1 MLVSEPLSIRV
12 HDFIEN
18 NGRVSLRDV
27 YRGLDEKPERVSDHV
42 RRLWRRGFLLRT
54 RNPVYVFNTKGK
66 GRAGVVGNTRAIY
79 YYAVNNG
86 VELPASFIDYKDRSK
101 DGRNKEIESRA
112 QKIIQFLREHSDEA
126 HYSRDIV
133 DTLEVKSSDIMSN
146 GRRYERNGMIY
157 IRGYQSHDQRSPF
170 KKGFILTWIDQDLP
184 RDQAIKEAFER
195 TSKVLSENATSN
207 SIHEKIRLIRDQLLT
222 AKEILSF
229 SYLRTILRCD
239 VDKAKRALRRARQL
253 YTDIKQVKIF
263 GTFAYYYLDS
273 MKPEDLK
280 ANIEMKKN
288 YIRIRFGRENRI
300 GHNWEAV
307 VEWFIDKFTEG
318 AEFLQQNHRRNI
330 DPRRITLHLLKPV
343 GERKQ
348 SAEVDRVWKVTPRLF
363 SPTVT
368 YVLECKYS
376 VVTRRTLDDFI
387 EVLRWSTDF
396 GCDTEN
402 GREVMKGVIPVFG
415 AGAYN
420 PKENVVINGQKI
432 TLAQHASRM
441 NIRLLRPSD
450 FNSKLREKGI
460 EKKVTV
466 QKVCRVTKNEKDVR
480 AILDE
485 IWQNSSKASKIL
497 TNAIKRNANV
507 FEFERTLN

>member
-1 MLVSEPLSIRV
+1 M
-12 HDFIEN
+12 N
-18 NGRVSLRDV
+18 NG
-27 YRGLDEKPERVSDHV
+27 E
-42 RRLWRRGFLLRT
+42 
-54 RNPVYVFNTKGK
+54 
-66 GRAGVVGNTRAIY
+66 
-79 YYAVNNG
+79 
-86 VELPASFIDYKDRSK
+86 ELPSNFIKYEDRKK
-101 DGRNKEIESRA
+101 DGRDKEVESKA
-112 QKIIQFLREHSDEA
+112 QKIVRFLKEHSDEA
-126 HYSRDIV
+126 FHSRDIR
-133 DTLEVKSSDIMSN
+133 DKLEVKRADIMLT
-146 GRRYERNGMIY
+146 GRRYERKGMFY

-170 KKGFILTWIDQDLP
+170 KKGFILTWIDQTLP
-184 RDQAIKEAFER
+184 RDRAIKEAFER

-222 AKEILSF
+222 ANEILSF

-239 VDKAKRALRRARQL
+239 VDKGKRALRRARQL

-307 VEWFIDKFTEG
+307 VEWFIDKFTDG

-348 SAEVDRVWKVTPRLF
+348 SAEVDRVWKVTPGLF

-387 EVLRWSTDF
+387 EVLKWSTDF

-402 GREVMKGVIPVFG
+402 GRDVKKGVIPVFG

-420 PKENVVINGQKI
+420 PKENVVVNKQKI
-432 TLAQHASRM
+432 TLAQYASRM

-450 FNSKLREKGI
+450 FNSKLRDRGV
-460 EKKVTV
+460 EKKITV
-466 QKVCRVTKNEKDVR
+466 QKVCRVAKNEKDVR
-480 AILDE
+480 RLLDE
-485 IWQNSSKASKIL
+485 IWKNPKYAKQTIAEVLEKNQK
-497 TNAIKRNANV
+497 V
-507 FEFERTLN
+507 FEFEKAIQTN